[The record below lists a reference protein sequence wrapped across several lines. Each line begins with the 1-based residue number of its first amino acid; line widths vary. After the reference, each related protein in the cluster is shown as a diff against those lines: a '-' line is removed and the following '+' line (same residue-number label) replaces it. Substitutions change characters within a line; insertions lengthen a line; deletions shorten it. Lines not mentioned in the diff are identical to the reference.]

1 MKTAY
6 YYNWDVLINSM
17 NKKCMDEVSFQY
29 NDKYDSNYQ
38 KAYDFIVKNQKDPE
52 LVFLYSVH
60 TDSLLYVRDGR
71 ECNSF

>member
-1 MKTAY
+1 
-6 YYNWDVLINSM
+6 
-17 NKKCMDEVSFQY
+17 MDEVSFQY

-52 LVFLYSVH
+52 LVLLYSVH